1 MDGDYSMREKLLQKI
16 QILRNRLGDACLLE
30 EIIDNTSNADLEGI
44 VQFIVE
50 LWGYTDL
57 EEK

>member
-1 MDGDYSMREKLLQKI
+1 MDGDHSMRENLFHKI

-30 EIIDNTSNADLEGI
+30 EILDNTSTADLEGI
-44 VQFIVE
+44 VQFVCE

-57 EEK
+57 ED